1 MVNVIPE
8 ISNNFKLLYQEIK
21 QLIKSRVNN
30 ELLLANY
37 KNKRLSSHPS
47 TTDISQQNLLRKLT
61 YLLTS
66 VDAFIYCKY
75 TSKALVTTEEKLCQ
89 SLTI

>member
-1 MVNVIPE
+1 MVNLIPK
-8 ISNNFKLLYQEIK
+8 IFNDLKLLYQEVN
-21 QLIKSRVNN
+21 QLILSRLNDEGLIAN
-30 ELLLANY
+30 E
-37 KNKRLSSHPS
+37 KNKRLLSHPAI
-47 TTDISQQNLLRKLT
+47 TDSSQQNLLRKHT

-66 VDAFIYCKY
+66 VDAFLYGKY